1 MFQTIRMLDRA
12 KSIIVARHAYYVQ
25 DMLSTQNILIMH
37 DFRFTEQSVMSA
49 LLDTS
54 FLLTNRVS

>member
-12 KSIIVARHAYYVQ
+12 KSVFAARHAYYVQ
-25 DMLSTQNILIMH
+25 DMLSTQNILIIY
-37 DFRFTEQSVMSA
+37 EQSVVCA

-54 FLLTNRVS
+54 LLLTNRVS